1 MKKYNASLI
10 VVLLFVSGFSCKKNS
25 QSQEKKVNV
34 LVTEYKS
41 HAPVPGA
48 EVDVDEIS
56 MDIFGGGA
64 LLTNLETL
72 QTDADGI
79 CPVPESYFKDPTKTI
94 VVLKDGFWHSDV
106 DLSATTIP
114 TTYELQRK
122 SQLRVHLIQ
131 LNSYPNDTYFY
142 IESDGELPDHIIAPF
157 SRILIPADSTFTM
170 DVYGGQTNQV
180 HWKVTD
186 LFNDTLKFGNQPLVL
201 PPSGINDLEIKY

>member
-1 MKKYNASLI
+1 MKKTNASLI
-10 VVLLFVSGFSCKKNS
+10 VVLLFVSGISCKKNS

-56 MDIFGGGA
+56 MGLFGT
-64 LLTNLETL
+64 LLTNLATL

-79 CPVPESYFKDPTKTI
+79 CPVPESYFKDPTNTI

-106 DLSATTIP
+106 DFTATTIP
-114 TTYELQRK
+114 TAYELQRK
-122 SQLRVHLIQ
+122 SQLRVHLSQ
-131 LNSYPNDTYFY
+131 LNSYPDGTYFY
-142 IESDGELPDHIIAPF
+142 MESDGELPDHIIAPF
-157 SRILIPADSTFTM
+157 SRVLIPADSTFTI

-186 LFNDTLKFGNQPLVL
+186 LFNDTLKFGNQPLIVA
-201 PPSGINDLEIKY
+201 PSGFTDLEIKY